1 MIYLLIG
8 IIVLVLVAAVLLSGK
23 IPFFGGLPVLN
34 YHNISTGNNFDWHHV
49 TTGQLRKQFEYLNKK
64 GYTSVFISEVL
75 EHVEQKKPLPAKP
88 VMITLDDGYRDNYT
102 NLYPLLKEYN
112 IKANIFLVAGF
123 IQSPDNKHL
132 SPNPKGEFM
141 HVDEVLEMSRD
152 MVQFGSHT
160 FIHQSYAALSLPEI
174 EIDLRKTKERFQE
187 LGIPVQPCHAYVY
200 GAYNQN
206 DDRKRAAMFELM
218 NQNGIRMAFR
228 VSNWVDKLPVKNPL
242 FISRIHVSGLFPLW
256 KFKVCVLGGIKV
268 LNRLESII
276 KRKLRPIR

>member
-8 IIVLVLVAAVLLSGK
+8 IICLILVAAFLFFK
-23 IPFFGGLPVLN
+23 IGSSFGGLPVLN
-34 YHNISTGNNFDWHHV
+34 YHNISTGNNYDWHNV
-49 TTGQLRKQFEYLNKK
+49 TTGQLRKQFEYLNKN
-64 GYTSVFISEVL
+64 GYTTIFISELL

-88 VMITLDDGYRDNYT
+88 VMITLDDGYRDNFT

-141 HVDEVLEMSRD
+141 YVDEALEMSKD
-152 MVQFGSHT
+152 LVQFGSHT
-160 FIHQSYAALSLPEI
+160 YSHQSYAALSLPEI
-174 EIDLRKTKERFQE
+174 EMDLNKTKSRFQE

-206 DDRKRAAMFELM
+206 DDNKRAAMFELM
-218 NQNGIRMAFR
+218 KQNGMRLAFR
-228 VSNWVDKLPVKNPL
+228 VSNWVDKLPIKNP
-242 FISRIHVSGLFPLW
+242 FFVSRIHVSGMFSLW
-256 KFKVCVLGGIKV
+256 KFKVAVWGFIKIF
-268 LNRLESII
+268 NRFERIM
-276 KRKLRPIR
+276 K